1 MKKLFVL
8 VFVTL
13 MSTSLVF
20 STNENPTKEQ
30 IRTKIV
36 ELLGKPNFILDNE
49 VKTTIEFLINK
60 DGEIVI
66 LNVNCDTEQICHY
79 VKSRLNYKFINN
91 ELKIKNNIYKMPLTI
106 QKSNN

>member
-13 MSTSLVF
+13 MSTSVF
-20 STNENPTKEQ
+20 STNENPTKEH

-36 ELLGKPNFILDNE
+36 ELLGNPNFVLDKE
-49 VKTTIEFLINK
+49 VKTTVEFLINK
-60 DGEIVI
+60 NGEIVI
-66 LNVNCDTEQICHY
+66 LNVNCETEQICHY

-91 ELKIKNNIYKMPLTI
+91 ELKLKNHIYKMPLTI
-106 QKSNN
+106 QKSSSK